1 MRCALFV
8 IQKNELKIIMMI
20 MENKLQFVNRFVISR
35 ISLFDMINIREINF
49 WNTKKILYYLCFVSF
64 RECQKFRQL
73 VYLVYFM
80 INFVNSIENEIS
92 FWRIFLIVIFF
103 FRGGNYRIVIF
114 EFGISVH
121 EKLRHFIIVMEKYTK
136 NDGNQNFNG
145 FNKVHEKLISRNFS
159 KNNVREK

>member
-92 FWRIFLIVIFF
+92 F
-103 FRGGNYRIVIF
+103 
-114 EFGISVH
+114 
-121 EKLRHFIIVMEKYTK
+121 
-136 NDGNQNFNG
+136 
-145 FNKVHEKLISRNFS
+145 
-159 KNNVREK
+159 